1 MLYQSTQNNG
11 DVMTFD
17 EALAELK
24 TNGRLTSDLL
34 GPLNISFE
42 FFLKLGQLKEP
53 HKTIVVRKL
62 IDKLDKKEK

>member
-1 MLYQSTQNNG
+1 MLDKPTQDNG
-11 DVMTFD
+11 DAMTFD

-24 TNGRLTSDLL
+24 TNGLTSEILE
-34 GPLNISFE
+34 PLNISFE